1 MAGLDKLVSQVKK
14 LSNKEFSDLTMA
26 KQPFGNIVATVI

>member
-1 MAGLDKLVSQVKK
+1 MAGLAKLVSQIKK

-26 KQPFGNIVATVI
+26 KQPFGNIVAIMI